1 MVSSFCAACKG
12 NGFWLNQKTW
22 RCTLTDHDA
31 VQRLCLLEQ
40 VSQFTGI
47 CCHSV
52 TKFNCRKCG
61 VQAILLSMMVC
72 FIHLSGSLPGVLHT
86 FNMMTLRHRYPSALR
101 RLGSSVEKHSSSM
114 QVTSSSAISDF
125 PVPLRSCGR
134 SRPNKNFSSS
144 STSSAAGC
152 PSARHLH
159 ILQHTEAPPQEDLYK
174 R

>member
-1 MVSSFCAACKG
+1 MMQFRGCACSNKYLSS
-12 NGFWLNQKTW
+12 QKS
-22 RCTLTDHDA
+22 A
-31 VQRLCLLEQ
+31 V
-40 VSQFTGI
+40 I
-47 CCHSV
+47 AV

-72 FIHLSGSLPGVLHT
+72 FIHLSETLPGVLHT

-101 RLGSSVEKHSSSM
+101 RLGSSVGKHSSSM

-159 ILQHTEAPPQEDLYK
+159 ILQHTEAPASRGSTQVLNRYVHTLYIRICK
-174 R
+174 